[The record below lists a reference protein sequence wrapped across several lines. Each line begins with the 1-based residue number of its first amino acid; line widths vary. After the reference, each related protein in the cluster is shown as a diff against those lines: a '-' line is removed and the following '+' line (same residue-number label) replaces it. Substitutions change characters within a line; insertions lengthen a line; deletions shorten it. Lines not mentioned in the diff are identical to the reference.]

1 MNKLLLLLAPAV
13 AAAPLFFA
21 NTDYETIPPEPA
33 RSQARL
39 KEQRLSLAKGVELI
53 AKATEGEV
61 SEARMDLDGGTI
73 IATAYGHGKA
83 WSITM
88 NQDGKIT
95 RQEEVP
101 RFPGWEVTGDWT
113 ETDSGLKYYDITVG
127 EGATPPLS
135 TSTVKVH
142 YTGYL
147 TDGSKFDSSVDR
159 GQPAEFPL
167 NRVIS
172 GWTEGVGSMSVG
184 SKRKLVIPYAQ
195 AYGAQG
201 RPPSIPPKAT
211 LIFDVE
217 LIEIVR

>member
-1 MNKLLLLLAPAV
+1 
-13 AAAPLFFA
+13 
-21 NTDYETIPPEPA
+21 
-33 RSQARL
+33 
-39 KEQRLSLAKGVELI
+39 
-53 AKATEGEV
+53 
-61 SEARMDLDGGTI
+61 MDLDGGTI

-113 ETDSGLKYYDITVG
+113 ETESGLKYYDITVG
-127 EGATPPLS
+127 AGPTPPLA
-135 TSTVKVH
+135 TSTVSVH

-184 SKRKLVIPYAQ
+184 SKRKLIIPYAQ